1 MTQNWEHYLRI
12 GKDTLSYSN
21 TAMKEY
27 VKFISSQALVCVV
40 IFFLMFLIGYIPKW
54 FFISHIFSLIMVS
67 PLLFSD
73 QGYGLVAFIKSFY
86 SRLLLRKGW
95 ILFEIVASVLLFISL
110 VDLLTFSR
118 DEINFIQLI
127 LGVIACYFIFSAIRT
142 NLKKYLLLD
151 LKIGNAV
158 FAVIMVVVSYY
169 AKSSLI
175 SFVGESDG
183 SLVIYSLTSQP

>member
-1 MTQNWEHYLRI
+1 
-12 GKDTLSYSN
+12 
-21 TAMKEY
+21 MKEY